1 MNKYKFQVSISFCI
15 SFIHNFLHV
24 MNKET
29 DGSTLLITGKKF
41 THPNA
46 ECTMHNILLT
56 RTKVITTCY
65 IHMTLKKCSFT

>member
-24 MNKET
+24 INKEI
-29 DGSTLLITGKKF
+29 DGSTLLITEKKF

-46 ECTMHNILLT
+46 E
-56 RTKVITTCY
+56 
-65 IHMTLKKCSFT
+65 